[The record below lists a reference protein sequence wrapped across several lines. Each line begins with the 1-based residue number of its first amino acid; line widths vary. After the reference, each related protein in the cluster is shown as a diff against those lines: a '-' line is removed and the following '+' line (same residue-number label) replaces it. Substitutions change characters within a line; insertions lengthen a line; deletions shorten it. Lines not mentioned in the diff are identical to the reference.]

1 MDLLQTP
8 DTKSD
13 ESNHLIKAHLFSPL
27 QPESFFRQIPRS
39 NPTLNGVTY
48 TVGLEVPED
57 IDVLF
62 VVGRGSF
69 SIPTNLPRERTVFCE
84 VEPDAVNPRNIR
96 FLNQFGIVITSSEEE
111 LKTEKWQQTNFS
123 GWFVGVDFS
132 TQGIKY
138 EKNHDWFANLKP
150 SNKIDKISIVTS
162 NKNRKKRPYYGKRL
176 KFIEELQNIIPEHLE
191 LYGRGFRSVGDKA
204 EILLPYKYHLALEN
218 CTGRFTWTEKVADP
232 FLCWS
237 YPFYFG
243 CTNLEVDI
251 PPDSFE
257 YVDLHDPKGSAEKM
271 VNAIQNQLW
280 EKSLSAIEEARNLM
294 LKEFNIMFRFSEV
307 AKIVM
312 DRPVVEWP
320 RKTRLI
326 RSDRSLRP
334 DGIGKGTVFD
344 WLLRSSLIMVDPKI
358 ELRLSGLHYWYMNK
372 RNIRRKKKVLTKEKL
387 QG

>member
-1 MDLLQTP
+1 MDLSQTP
-8 DTKSD
+8 VSKSD
-13 ESNHLIKAHLFSPL
+13 ENNHLIKAHLFSPS
-27 QPESFFRQIPRS
+27 QPESFFCHSPGS
-39 NPTLNGVTY
+39 NPTLNGVIFS
-48 TVGLEVPED
+48 VGLEIPEY
-57 IDVLF
+57 IDVLI

-69 SIPTNLPRERTVFCE
+69 SIPTNLPSERTVFCE
-84 VEPDAVNPRNIR
+84 TEPDEVNPRNTR
-96 FLNQFGIVITSSEEE
+96 FLNQFGIVVTSSEHV
-111 LKTEKWQQTNFS
+111 LKTEKWQQNNFN
-123 GWFVGVDFS
+123 GWFVGKDFS
-132 TQGIKY
+132 AHGIQY

-150 SNKIDKISIVTS
+150 SNKMDKISIVTS
-162 NKNRKKRPYYGKRL
+162 NKNRKKRPYYAKRL
-176 KFIEELQNIIPEHLE
+176 QFIKELQNLIPEHLE
-191 LYGRGFRSVGDKA
+191 LYGRGFRSVGDKIEA
-204 EILLPYKYHLALEN
+204 LLPYKYHLALEN
-218 CTGRFTWTEKVADP
+218 CTGRFSWTEKVADP

-257 YVDLHDPKGSAEKM
+257 YVDLQDSKGSAEKM

-280 EKSLSAIEEARNLM
+280 EKSLPAIEEARNLM

-312 DRPVVEWP
+312 DRPVFEWP
-320 RKTRLI
+320 KKPRLI

-344 WLLRSSLIMVDPKI
+344 WWLRSSLIMIDPKI
-358 ELRLSGLHYWYMNK
+358 ELKLSGLYYWYMYKRNK
-372 RNIRRKKKVLTKEKL
+372 RRKRRVLMNEKL